1 MMKLGIAWKIARR
14 YFAAKRSQH
23 LINII
28 SKISVVG
35 VCVGTMGLI
44 IVLSVFN
51 GFGNLVLNMYDSFDP
66 DIVITPVQGKTF
78 LPEQAQLDKIKALP
92 FVNTTTSVLEENVL
106 LRYKERQYI
115 ATMKG
120 VSSTFFNSSDLKNK
134 IIDGEPILRHGDLNF
149 MIPGAGIA
157 YSLGLK
163 INDPVSRINVY
174 LPKKGIDPSNALL
187 NPEEAFSQRTIAA
200 SAVFSVQQDFDNKYA
215 IVPIDFIR
223 EMMGEEMK
231 ISSIEIKLTD
241 GIAEEEAAKNIQQL
255 AGSGFKVKD
264 RYQQHD
270 FLYKILKSE
279 KAGVYL
285 ILGFILLIATFNVFG
300 SLTML
305 IIDKKKDILALINM
319 GASVGFIK
327 KVFFIEGLLISVF
340 GAATGMLLG
349 GVICFLQQHFE
360 IIKLGNAENFVTSSY
375 PVAMQAND
383 FLIVAVIVLSI
394 GSCAAFITSRLIV
407 KRQLQYINI

>member
-1 MMKLGIAWKIARR
+1 MKVGLAWKIARR
-14 YFAAKRSQH
+14 YFAAKRSHH

-28 SKISVVG
+28 SKISVAG

-66 DIVITPVQGKTF
+66 DIVITPAKGKF
-78 LPEQAQLDKIKALP
+78 FNPEEAQIDKIKANSS
-92 FVNTTTSVLEENVL
+92 VSVTTYTLEENVL
-106 LRYKERQYI
+106 LRYKERQFI

-120 VSSTFFNSSDLKNK
+120 VSSTYFQSSDLQTK
-134 IIDGEPILRHGDLNF
+134 IIDGSPMLRHGDLNF

-163 INDPVSRINVY
+163 LNDPVSRINVY
-174 LPKKGIDPSNALL
+174 LPKKGIDPSSALM
-187 NPEEAFSQRTIAA
+187 NPDEAFSQRTIAA
-200 SAVFSVQQDFDNKYA
+200 SAVFSVQQDFDNKFA

-223 EMMGEEMK
+223 EMMGEEKK
-231 ISSIEIKLTD
+231 ISSIEIKLKKGVDQQT
-241 GIAEEEAAKNIQQL
+241 AAQEIQQL
-255 AGSGFKVKD
+255 TGAKFKVKD
-264 RYQQHD
+264 RFQQHD

-285 ILGFILLIATFNVFG
+285 IMCFILLIATFNVFG

-305 IIDKKKDILALINM
+305 IIDKKKDILSLINM
-319 GASVGFIK
+319 GASVSFIK

-340 GAATGMLLG
+340 GAGIGMLLG
-349 GVICFLQQHFE
+349 GGICFLQQRFE
-360 IIKLGNAENFVTSSY
+360 IIKLGDAENFVTNSY
-375 PVAMQAND
+375 PVAMQLSD
-383 FLIVAVIVLSI
+383 FILVSVIVLSI
-394 GSCAAFITSRLIV
+394 GSLAAFVTSRLIV
-407 KRQLQYINI
+407 KRQLENTII

>member
-1 MMKLGIAWKIARR
+1 MKLGLAWKIARR
-14 YFAAKRSQH
+14 YFAAKRSHH

-28 SKISVVG
+28 SKISVAG

-51 GFGNLVLNMYDSFDP
+51 GFGNLVLSMYDSFDP
-66 DIVITPVQGKTF
+66 DVVITPAKGKF
-78 LPEQAQLDKIKALP
+78 FIPEDAQIEKIKALA
-92 FVNTTTSVLEENVL
+92 FVSVTTYTLEENVL
-106 LRYKERQYI
+106 LRYNERQFI

-120 VSSTFFNSSDLKNK
+120 VSESYFKSSDLQSK
-134 IIDGEPILRHGDLNF
+134 IIDGSPILRHADLNF

-163 INDPVSRINVY
+163 LNDPVSRINVY
-174 LPKKGIDPSNALL
+174 LPKKGIDPSSALL
-187 NPEEAFSQRTIAA
+187 NPDDAFSQRTIAA
-200 SAVFSVQQDFDNKYA
+200 SAVFSVQQDFDNKFA

-223 EMMGEEMK
+223 EMMGEEKK
-231 ISSIEIKLTD
+231 ISSLEIKLKKGVD
-241 GIAEEEAAKNIQQL
+241 QQEAAQQIQQVTG
-255 AGSGFKVKD
+255 ANFKVKD

-285 ILGFILLIATFNVFG
+285 ILCFILLIATFNVFG

-305 IIDKKKDILALINM
+305 IIDKKKDILSLINM
-319 GASVGFIK
+319 GASVSFIK

-340 GAATGMLLG
+340 GAGIGMLLG
-349 GVICFLQQHFE
+349 GGVCYLQQRFE
-360 IIKLGNAENFVTSSY
+360 IIKLGDAENFVTNSY
-375 PVAMQAND
+375 PIAMQLND
-383 FLIVAVIVLSI
+383 FLLVTTIVLTI
-394 GSCAAFITSRLIV
+394 GGIAAFITSRLIV
-407 KRQLQYINI
+407 KRQLENTII

>member
-1 MMKLGIAWKIARR
+1 MKLGIAWKIARR
-14 YFAAKRSQH
+14 YFAAKRSHH

-28 SKISVVG
+28 SKISVAG

-51 GFGNLVLNMYDSFDP
+51 GFGNLVLSMYDSFDP
-66 DIVITPVQGKTF
+66 DIIITPIHGKTF
-78 LPEQAQLDKIKALP
+78 MPEAASFNKIKELSA
-92 FVNTTTSVLEENVL
+92 VSVTTYTLEENVL
-106 LRYKERQYI
+106 LRYKERQFI

-120 VSSTFFNSSDLKNK
+120 VSDTYFKSSDLQKK
-134 IIDGEPILRHGDLNF
+134 IIDGTPVLKNGDLNY

-163 INDPVSRINVY
+163 LNDPVSRINVY
-174 LPKKGIDPSNALL
+174 LPKKGIAPSSALL
-187 NPEEAFSQRTIAA
+187 NPEEAFSQRAIAA
-200 SAVFSVQQDFDNKYA
+200 SAVFSVQQDFDNKYV

-223 EMMGEEMK
+223 EMMGEDAK
-231 ISSIEIKLTD
+231 VSSIEIKIKSGTD
-241 GIAEEEAAKNIQQL
+241 QQEVAAQL
-255 AGSGFKVKD
+255 QKIVGTTFKVKD

-305 IIDKKKDILALINM
+305 IIDKKKDIIALINM
-319 GASVGFIK
+319 GASVNFIK
-327 KVFFIEGLLISVF
+327 KIFFIEGLLISVF
-340 GAATGMLLG
+340 GAAIGSLLG
-349 GVICFLQQHFE
+349 GIICFIQQHFE
-360 IIKLGNAENFVTSSY
+360 IIKLGNADSFVTNSY

-383 FLIVAVIVLSI
+383 FFIVSIIVLSI
-394 GSCAAFITSRLIV
+394 GGCAAFITSRLIV
-407 KRQLQYINI
+407 KRQLVDTKF

>member
-1 MMKLGIAWKIARR
+1 MKVGLAWKIARR
-14 YFAAKRSQH
+14 YFAAKRSHH

-28 SKISVVG
+28 SKISVAG

-66 DIVITPVQGKTF
+66 DIVITPAKGKF
-78 LPEQAQLDKIKALP
+78 FNPEEAQIDKIKALSS
-92 FVNTTTSVLEENVL
+92 VSVTTYTLEENVL
-106 LRYKERQYI
+106 LRYKERQFI

-120 VSSTFFNSSDLKNK
+120 VSSTYFQSSDLQTK
-134 IIDGEPILRHGDLNF
+134 IIDGSPMLRHGDLNF

-163 INDPVSRINVY
+163 LNDPVSRINVY
-174 LPKKGIDPSNALL
+174 LPKKGIDPSSALM
-187 NPEEAFSQRTIAA
+187 NPDEAFSQRTIAA
-200 SAVFSVQQDFDNKYA
+200 SAVFSVQQDFDNKFA

-223 EMMGEEMK
+223 EMMGEEKK
-231 ISSIEIKLTD
+231 ISSIEIKLKKGVDQQT
-241 GIAEEEAAKNIQQL
+241 AAQEIQQL
-255 AGSGFKVKD
+255 TGAKFKVKD
-264 RYQQHD
+264 RFQQHD

-285 ILGFILLIATFNVFG
+285 IMCFILLIATFNVFG

-305 IIDKKKDILALINM
+305 IIDKKKDILSLINM
-319 GASVGFIK
+319 GASVSFIK

-340 GAATGMLLG
+340 GAGIGMLLG
-349 GVICFLQQHFE
+349 GGICFAQQRFE
-360 IIKLGNAENFVTSSY
+360 IIKLGDAENFVTNSY
-375 PVAMQAND
+375 PVAMQLND
-383 FLIVAVIVLSI
+383 FILVAVIVLSI
-394 GSCAAFITSRLIV
+394 GSLAAFVTSRLIV
-407 KRQLQYINI
+407 KRQLENTII

>member
-1 MMKLGIAWKIARR
+1 MRLGIAWKIARR
-14 YFAAKRSQH
+14 YFAAKRSHH

-28 SKISVVG
+28 SKISVAG
-35 VCVGTMGLI
+35 VCVCTMGLI

-66 DIVITPVQGKTF
+66 DIVITPAKGKFF
-78 LPEQAQLDKIKALP
+78 LPEEAQIDKIKTLSS
-92 FVNTTTSVLEENVL
+92 VSVTTYTLEENVL
-106 LRYKERQYI
+106 LRYKERQFI

-120 VSSTFFNSSDLKNK
+120 VSDTYFKSSDLQNK
-134 IIDGEPILRHGDLNF
+134 IIDGTPTLKNGDLNY

-163 INDPVSRINVY
+163 INDPVARINVY
-174 LPKKGIDPSNALL
+174 LPKKGIDPANALL
-187 NPEEAFSQRTIAA
+187 NPDEAFSQRTIAA
-200 SAVFSVQQDFDNKYA
+200 SSVFSVQQDFDNKYA

-223 EMMGEEMK
+223 EMMAEEK
-231 ISSIEIKLTD
+231 RISAIEIKLVANAD
-241 GIAEEEAAKNIQQL
+241 QEKVAAQL
-255 AGSGFKVKD
+255 QEITGNKFRVKD
-264 RYQQHD
+264 RFKQHD

-305 IIDKKKDILALINM
+305 IIDKKKDIHALINM
-319 GASVGFIK
+319 GASINFIK

-340 GAATGMLLG
+340 GAGTGMFLG
-349 GVICFLQQHFE
+349 GIICFIQQKFE
-360 IIKLGNAENFVTSSY
+360 VIKLGDADSFVTNSY
-375 PVAMQAND
+375 PVAMQAQD
-383 FLIVAVIVLSI
+383 FLIVTVIVLSI
-394 GSCAAFITSRLIV
+394 GGCAAFITSRLIV
-407 KRQLQYINI
+407 KRQLENSLV

>member
-1 MMKLGIAWKIARR
+1 MKVGLAWKIARR
-14 YFAAKRSQH
+14 YFAAKRSHH

-28 SKISVVG
+28 SKISVAG

-66 DIVITPVQGKTF
+66 DIVITPAKGKF
-78 LPEQAQLDKIKALP
+78 FNPEEAQIDKIKALSS
-92 FVNTTTSVLEENVL
+92 VSVTTYTLEENVL
-106 LRYKERQYI
+106 LRYKERQFI

-120 VSSTFFNSSDLKNK
+120 VSSTYFQSSELQTK
-134 IIDGEPILRHGDLNF
+134 IIDGSPILRHGDLNF

-163 INDPVSRINVY
+163 LNDPVSRINVY
-174 LPKKGIDPSNALL
+174 LPKKGINPSSALM
-187 NPEEAFSQRTIAA
+187 NPDEAFSQRTIAA
-200 SAVFSVQQDFDNKYA
+200 SSVFSVQQDFDNKFA

-223 EMMGEEMK
+223 EMMGEEKK
-231 ISSIEIKLTD
+231 ISSIEIKLKKGVDQQT
-241 GIAEEEAAKNIQQL
+241 AAQEIQQL
-255 AGSGFKVKD
+255 TGAKFKVKD
-264 RYQQHD
+264 RFQQHD

-285 ILGFILLIATFNVFG
+285 IMCFILLIATFNVFG

-305 IIDKKKDILALINM
+305 IIDKKKDILSLINM
-319 GASVGFIK
+319 GASVSFIK

-340 GAATGMLLG
+340 GAGIGMLLG
-349 GVICFLQQHFE
+349 GGVCFAQQRFE
-360 IIKLGNAENFVTSSY
+360 IIKLGDAENFVTNSY
-375 PVAMQAND
+375 PVAMQLND
-383 FLIVAVIVLSI
+383 FILVAVIVLSI
-394 GSCAAFITSRLIV
+394 GSLAAFVTSRLIV
-407 KRQLQYINI
+407 KRQLENTII

>member
-1 MMKLGIAWKIARR
+1 MKLGLAWKIARR
-14 YFAAKRSQH
+14 YFAAKRSHH

-28 SKISVVG
+28 SKISVAG

-51 GFGNLVLNMYDSFDP
+51 GFGNLVLSMYDSFDP
-66 DIVITPVQGKTF
+66 DIVITPAKGKF
-78 LPEQAQLDKIKALP
+78 FIPEDAQIEKIKALS
-92 FVNTTTSVLEENVL
+92 FVSVTTYTLEENVL
-106 LRYKERQYI
+106 LRYNERQFI

-120 VSSTFFNSSDLKNK
+120 VSESYFKSSDLQSK
-134 IIDGEPILRHGDLNF
+134 IIDGSPILRHADLNF

-163 INDPVSRINVY
+163 LNDPVSRINVY
-174 LPKKGIDPSNALL
+174 LPKKGIDPSSALL
-187 NPEEAFSQRTIAA
+187 NPDDAFSQRTIAA
-200 SAVFSVQQDFDNKYA
+200 SAVFSVQQDFDNKFA

-223 EMMGEEMK
+223 EMMGEEKK
-231 ISSIEIKLTD
+231 ISSLEIKLKKGVD
-241 GIAEEEAAKNIQQL
+241 QQEAAQQIQL
-255 AGSGFKVKD
+255 VTGANFKVKD

-285 ILGFILLIATFNVFG
+285 ILCFILLIATFNVFG

-305 IIDKKKDILALINM
+305 IIDKKKDILSLINM
-319 GASVGFIK
+319 GASVSFIK

-340 GAATGMLLG
+340 GAGIGMLLG
-349 GVICFLQQHFE
+349 GGVCYLQQRFE
-360 IIKLGNAENFVTSSY
+360 IIKLGDAENFVTNSY
-375 PVAMQAND
+375 PVAMQLND
-383 FLIVAVIVLSI
+383 FLLVTTIVLTI
-394 GSCAAFITSRLIV
+394 GGIAAFITSRLIV
-407 KRQLQYINI
+407 KRQLENTII

>member
-1 MMKLGIAWKIARR
+1 MKLGLAWKIARR
-14 YFAAKRSQH
+14 YFAAKRSHH

-28 SKISVVG
+28 SKISVAG

-51 GFGNLVLNMYDSFDP
+51 GFGNLVLSMYDSFDP
-66 DIVITPVQGKTF
+66 DIVITPAKGKF
-78 LPEQAQLDKIKALP
+78 FIPEDAQIEKIKALS
-92 FVNTTTSVLEENVL
+92 FVSVTTYTLEENVL
-106 LRYKERQYI
+106 LRYNERQFI

-120 VSSTFFNSSDLKNK
+120 VSESYFKSSDLQSK
-134 IIDGEPILRHGDLNF
+134 IIDGSPILRHADLNF

-163 INDPVSRINVY
+163 LNDPVSRINVY
-174 LPKKGIDPSNALL
+174 LPKKGIDPSSALL
-187 NPEEAFSQRTIAA
+187 NPDDAFSQRTIAA
-200 SAVFSVQQDFDNKYA
+200 SAVFSVQQDFDNKFA

-223 EMMGEEMK
+223 EMMGEEKK
-231 ISSIEIKLTD
+231 ISSVEIKLKKGVD
-241 GIAEEEAAKNIQQL
+241 QQEAAQQIQQVTG
-255 AGSGFKVKD
+255 ANFKVKD

-285 ILGFILLIATFNVFG
+285 ILCFILLIATFNVFG

-305 IIDKKKDILALINM
+305 IIDKKKDILSLINM
-319 GASVGFIK
+319 GSSVSFIK

-340 GAATGMLLG
+340 GAGIGMLLG
-349 GVICFLQQHFE
+349 GGVCYLQQRFE
-360 IIKLGNAENFVTSSY
+360 IIKLGNAENFVTNSY
-375 PVAMQAND
+375 PVAMQLND
-383 FLIVAVIVLSI
+383 FLLVTTIVLTI
-394 GSCAAFITSRLIV
+394 GGIAAFITSRLIV
-407 KRQLQYINI
+407 KRQLENTII